1 MIETWCAI
9 VNVFAASKT
18 TASRWHDAEAVLK
31 SRGVRFETQYTG
43 DGGNAVELTMRA
55 CEGGFRHFI
64 AVGGDGTIHDVLQG
78 MMQYLEMNAQARMSD
93 FLLGVIPLGS
103 GNDWIKTAG
112 IPSEINAAAEVF
124 ADGETAFQD
133 VVKVTLLDPDVLPEE
148 RAVQTAYMANV
159 GGVGL
164 DARVCVLVNQ
174 AKSQGKRGK
183 LLYVSALVRCLIN
196 RTSSCAAVFCDGQKV
211 FQGKFLSMS
220 LGIGKYS
227 GGGMRQTP
235 DAVMDDGFVDL
246 TIIPDLPF
254 MKIAKEAPKLFNGKL
269 KTVPELVTSR
279 ARNISVI
286 PSSGTGNPDVS
297 ARECVEV
304 DGEVI
309 GLSPVSFEVLEE
321 QLRILVPR
329 SR

>member
-1 MIETWCAI
+1 
-9 VNVFAASKT
+9 
-18 TASRWHDAEAVLK
+18 
-31 SRGVRFETQYTG
+31 
-43 DGGNAVELTMRA
+43 
-55 CEGGFRHFI
+55 
-64 AVGGDGTIHDVLQG
+64 
-78 MMQYLEMNAQARMSD
+78 
-93 FLLGVIPLGS
+93 
-103 GNDWIKTAG
+103 
-112 IPSEINAAAEVF
+112 
-124 ADGETAFQD
+124 
-133 VVKVTLLDPDVLPEE
+133 
-148 RAVQTAYMANV
+148 
-159 GGVGL
+159 
-164 DARVCVLVNQ
+164 
-174 AKSQGKRGK
+174 
-183 LLYVSALVRCLIN
+183 
-196 RTSSCAAVFCDGQKV
+196 
-211 FQGKFLSMS
+211 
-220 LGIGKYS
+220 
-227 GGGMRQTP
+227 MRQTP

-254 MKIAKEAPKLFNGKL
+254 VKIAKEAPKLFNGKL